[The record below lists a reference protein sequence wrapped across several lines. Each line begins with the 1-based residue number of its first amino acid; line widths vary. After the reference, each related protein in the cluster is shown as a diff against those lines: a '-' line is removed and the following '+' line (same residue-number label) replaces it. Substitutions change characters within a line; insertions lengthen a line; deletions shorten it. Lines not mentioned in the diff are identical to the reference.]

1 MATFSQSIIDKGS
14 DIFHDFLCN
23 TCADKK
29 LDNTADF
36 YCESCVKF
44 YCGKCI
50 RPHSQLFTKHDTFGR
65 GDMKKW
71 PVTKKVEDFLLKC
84 DVHKDKNLEMFC
96 SEHSELCCKHCEFL
110 NHRHCKKV
118 TLISDIVKSQSTD
131 LQQLSISIQ
140 SILKEMK
147 KLQDSQEASIQSVQS
162 SYDEQLR
169 RIEET
174 RQTINAAL
182 ATIEQKTLKEMKDTL
197 TKLQASSKSDV
208 DECIRLRD
216 ELTQL
221 RDAIQD
227 ISDKSKLELS
237 FIATRKCEDK
247 IEQST
252 TFLNTNS
259 LQDKFYITFQPN
271 SEIVQYLSKLSG
283 LGRIEHSTKTLM
295 VQENPNKVITV
306 LRKSENN
313 VKIPSDS
320 KECWITG
327 ILALP
332 DGQVLVVDYN
342 NDNVKLLDQQY
353 HVVNH
358 CSMTQWP
365 LDICQITSSEVAVT
379 VDDRN
384 NKHEVQF
391 ITVNNRQ
398 LRKGRK
404 LQLLHRCNGIAFHQ
418 GDLYITSLTALY
430 KYTLNGK
437 LVSKMYEDTS
447 YYYTDSA
454 CAVSPTG
461 DKLYITQYPQHKLLI
476 LARDGSVLATFTD
489 PALQFPRCIHVTPAG
504 QVLVCGEIFANPFI
518 LQVDSAGKRKL
529 ATLGMEKNCLLTPES
544 ICYNR
549 HTASIIVG
557 GRNYNSIM
565 VFKVQ

>member
-14 DIFHDFLCN
+14 DIFHDFLCY

-50 RPHSQLFTKHDTFGR
+50 RPHSQLFTKHDPFGR

-96 SEHSELCCKHCEFL
+96 SEHSELCCTNCAFL

-118 TLISDIVKSQSTD
+118 TLISDIVKSHSTD
-131 LQQLSISIQ
+131 LQQLSISIL

-182 ATIEQKTLKEMKDTL
+182 DTIEQKTLKEMKDTL

-227 ISDKSKLELS
+227 ISEKSKLELS

-283 LGRIEHSTKTLM
+283 LGRIEHGT
-295 VQENPNKVITV
+295 
-306 LRKSENN
+306 KSENH
-313 VKIPSDS
+313 VKISSDS
-320 KECWITG
+320 KKCTITG
-327 ILALP
+327 ILVLP
-332 DGQVLVVDYN
+332 DRQVLVVDNEN
-342 NDNVKLLDQQY
+342 NNVKLLDQQY
-353 HVVNH
+353 QVVSH
-358 CSMTQWP
+358 CSVTKWP
-365 LDICQITSSEVAVT
+365 IDICQITSSEVAVT
-379 VDDRN
+379 VDDSVN
-384 NKHEVQF
+384 THGVQF

-398 LRKGRK
+398 LVQGRK
-404 LQLLHRCNGIAFHQ
+404 LQLQHKCGGIAFHQ
-418 GDLYITSLTALY
+418 GDLYITSFTALY

-437 LVSKMYEDTS
+437 RVSKMYEDTS
-447 YYYTDSA
+447 DGYTVYK
-454 CAVSPTG
+454 CAVSSTG
-461 DKLYITQYPQHKLLI
+461 DKLYITNYRQHKVLT

-489 PALQFPRCIHVTPAG
+489 PALEGPRGVHVTPAG
-504 QVLVCGEIFANPFI
+504 QVLVCGGISPDPFI
-518 LQVDSAGKRKL
+518 LQVDSEGKRKL
-529 ATLGMEKNCLLTPES
+529 ATLGMENCMQTLVS
-544 ICYNR
+544 VCYNR

-557 GRNYNSIM
+557 LDYNSIM